1 MIEVFYVTAERAGAA
16 SPGDAHAAVIR
27 AAATGAPSSAAAPQ
41 MRCDMG
47 KFFSREDA
55 EEHTAL
61 GPGWYA
67 VRIEARMEREEEQHA
82 AHQAH
87 PEHGPAAWSRPPRP
101 QAPEP
106 ALAVITA
113 HGERG
118 VTFEFT
124 SAPIPPPPETKPEVL
139 EEDALDLPPVFTAEE
154 HESAGP
160 EGS

>member
-27 AAATGAPSSAAAPQ
+27 AAATGAPSSAVAPQ

-55 EEHTAL
+55 EKHTAL

-67 VRIEARMEREEEQHA
+67 IQIEVRLEREEEQHA

-101 QAPEP
+101 QALEP
-106 ALAVITA
+106 ALAVIPPA
-113 HGERG
+113 SFRG
-118 VTFEFT
+118 VEFP

-139 EEDALDLPPVFTAEE
+139 EEDSLDLPPVLTAEE
-154 HESAGP
+154 HASAGP

>member
-1 MIEVFYVTAERAGAA
+1 MITVYYVRGIDPAGHVSDLAKFFDPLAARDHAATFSRAGVQT
-16 SPGDAHAAVIR
+16 PFRDVGVV
-27 AAATGAPSSAAAPQ
+27 PV
-41 MRCDMG
+41 
-47 KFFSREDA
+47 E
-55 EEHTAL
+55 
-61 GPGWYA
+61 
-67 VRIEARMEREEEQHA
+67 EREEVQHA

-113 HGERG
+113 HGEPG